1 MGART
6 HLTTAMAVCIAVVSA
21 GAVHAQA
28 GEEIIVSVRANS
40 VARGEFTVI
49 QAPGGDFWVLPEDLP
64 RLQVK
69 PVPGAQ
75 RAVGAATYYSLRGLG
90 ATALTFDEATLALRL
105 DFPAAQLEPTR
116 LDLSRRPTP
125 LPLTTPPT
133 STILNYRVSA
143 RQVAEDA
150 PVQLRLATDLNVRVG
165 EVLLRQE
172 AKVETGSDLPTFTRG
187 RSQLLW
193 DDRVEGRRVVAGDQ
207 LTAGGPFG
215 TIFPG
220 AGVSLTKLFGITPD
234 VLRQPTAAMQ
244 VTASTPSQVEVS
256 VDGSTVYRNTV
267 APGPVSLENLYNYGG
282 TRTVRV
288 TVTDA
293 SGRREVYEQPFF
305 FTDTVLAKGMQE
317 YSYFAG
323 KRSELGLDERWRYH
337 ETAWQGFHRYGVT
350 NSVTVEA
357 GGEGNEHFSSGGAGV
372 TLRHDTLGLV
382 SLGMLGSV
390 DRVADRSAQG
400 WAARYTYVTPQV
412 TLFAGRRQLDAGFR
426 SFATVASSVGLLS
439 ETRLGA
445 SARLSPAAGLTLDY
459 TRLRE
464 TTGERSNYAVRLAST
479 LNRRTSLYTEFASS
493 RAAGQ
498 RDWAFNVYLRYEIEQ
513 QQWVGSTYRAR
524 RNFREVELEAGRQVE
539 QGEGFGYRVGT
550 TTSRADGQANDFA
563 HGSAI
568 WNLRQATLDFNGS
581 AQVRGG
587 NARFMEA
594 GISGALV
601 GVQGYVAPT
610 RVVNDGFAVARL
622 GVPQAGVDVFLNNQ
636 VQGKTNER
644 GELLIPNVGAFGR
657 QDVSLDDKQL
667 SMDYSIARTRVTI
680 APAYRSGSVVEFGG
694 RKLRALTGFAW
705 LIEDGKRKPVASHTW
720 ELGGQDNRL
729 KIETAPSGDF
739 YLEDAPAGRYTGTMS
754 IGGKSYNCRLTIPV
768 FEEAVHELQEGIL
781 CE

>member
-1 MGART
+1 MGTRT
-6 HLTTAMAVCIAVVSA
+6 HLTTVIAACIAAAST
-21 GAVHAQA
+21 GGVHAQA
-28 GEEIIVSVRANS
+28 GEEIIVSVRANG

-49 QAPGGDFWVLPEDLP
+49 QGPGGDFWVLPEDLL

-69 PVPGAQ
+69 PDPGAR
-75 RAVGAATYYSLRGLG
+75 RAVGAATYYSLRALG
-90 ATALTFDEATLALRL
+90 ATALTFDEANLALLL
-105 DFPAAQLEPTR
+105 DFPPSQLEPTR
-116 LDLSRRPTP
+116 LDLSRRPAP
-125 LPLTTPPT
+125 LPLTVPPT
-133 STILNYRVSA
+133 STILNYRASVRQIAESA
-143 RQVAEDA
+143 
-150 PVQLRLATDLNVRVG
+150 PTQLRLATDLNVRVG

-172 AKVETGSDLPTFTRG
+172 AMVETGRDLPAFARG
-187 RSQLLW
+187 RTQLLW
-193 DDRVEGRRVVAGDQ
+193 DDRIEGRRVLAGDQ

-215 TIFPG
+215 TVFPG
-220 AGVSLTKLFGITPD
+220 AGISLTRLFGITPD

-244 VTASTPSQVEVS
+244 VSASTPSQVEVS

-267 APGPVSLENLYNYGG
+267 APGPVALENLYHYGG

-323 KRSELGLDERWRYH
+323 KRAELGLDDRWRYR
-337 ETAWQGFHRYGVT
+337 EAAWQGFHRYGIT
-350 NSVTVEA
+350 NSATLEA
-357 GGEGNEHFSSGGAGV
+357 GGEGNEDFGSGGAGIS
-372 TLRHDTLGLV
+372 LRHDTLGLI

-400 WAARYTYVTPQV
+400 WSARYTYVTPQV
-412 TLFAGRRQLDAGFR
+412 TLFAGRRRLEPGFR
-426 SFATVASSVGLLS
+426 TFGTVASSVGLLA

-445 SARLSPAAGLTLDY
+445 SARLSPAAGLSFDY
-459 TRLRE
+459 TRTQE
-464 TTGERSNYAVRLAST
+464 TTGPRSSFAARLSST
-479 LNRRTSLYTEFASS
+479 LNRRTSLYTEFTSS
-493 RAAGQ
+493 RTAGQ

-513 QQWVGSTYRAR
+513 QQWVGGTYRAG
-524 RNFREVELEAGRQVE
+524 RNFQEVDLEAGKQVE

-550 TTSRADGQANDFA
+550 TTSRTEGRADDFA
-563 HGSAI
+563 HASAI

-581 AQVRGG
+581 TQLRGG
-587 NARFMEA
+587 NARYLEA

-610 RVVNDGFAVARL
+610 RSVNDSFAVARL

-636 VQGKTNER
+636 VQGKTDER

-667 SMDYSIARTRVTI
+667 SMEYNIARTRVTI

-694 RKLRALTGFAW
+694 RKLRALTGLAW
-705 LIEDGKRKPVASHTW
+705 LVEGGKRKPVASRTW
-720 ELGGQDNRL
+720 VLGGQDTQL

-739 YLEDAPAGRYTGTMS
+739 YLDDAPAGRYTGTMD
-754 IGGKSYNCRLTIPV
+754 IDGTSYKCRMTIPV
-768 FEEAVHELQEGIL
+768 FEEPVHELQEGIL